1 MMSELIETGT
11 EDGVLTIRMNRPDK
25 KNALNRAMYRAM
37 LEALQAASAD
47 AAIRAVVFAGVPGA
61 FSAGND
67 IKDFLAIAEGG
78 SLPAETGDFLHL
90 VAGFDKPMLAA
101 VDGLAIGI
109 GTTLL
114 MHCDLAYASP
124 QSVFRTPFLDLG
136 ITPEAASSLIAPRI
150 MGDQRAFALLVL
162 GENFDA
168 EEARQAGLVYRVVD
182 DPEATAAKAA
192 ALLAK
197 KPPEALRI
205 ARDLLRGR
213 REDVLARMDQ
223 ELEIF
228 AGRLRSN
235 EARAA
240 FAAFLNR

>member
-1 MMSELIETGT
+1 MSDLIQTT
-11 EDGVLTIRMNRPDK
+11 SRDGVTTIRMNRADK
-25 KNALNRAMYRAM
+25 KNAINREMYRAM
-37 LEALQAASAD
+37 TDALAEASAD
-47 AAIRAVVFAGVPGA
+47 PAIRAVVFAGVPGA

-67 IKDFLAIAEGG
+67 IKDFMAIAEGG
-78 SLPAETGDFLHL
+78 ALPGEVATFLPAI
-90 VAGFDKPMLAA
+90 ASFDKPLVAA

-114 MHCDLAYASP
+114 MHCDLAFASP
-124 QSVFRTPFLDLG
+124 GSLFKTPFLDLG
-136 ITPEAASSLIAPRI
+136 VTPEAASSLIAPRM

-162 GENFDA
+162 GDGFDA
-168 EEARQAGLVYRVVD
+168 AAARAAGLIYKVTE
-182 DPEATAAKAA
+182 DPEAEAAKAA
-192 ALLAK
+192 ASLAK

-213 REDVLARMDQ
+213 REDVLKRMDEEMQ
-223 ELEIF
+223 IF
-228 AGRLRSN
+228 SARLRST

>member
-1 MMSELIETGT
+1 MSELIETGVR
-11 EDGVLTIRMNRPDK
+11 DGVMTLRMNRPDK
-25 KNALNRAMYRAM
+25 KNALNREMYRAM
-37 LEALQAASAD
+37 LEALQAASSD
-47 AAIRAVVFAGVPGA
+47 EAIRAVVFAGVPGA

-90 VAGFDKPMLAA
+90 VAGFDKPMIAA

-114 MHCDLAYASP
+114 MHCDLVYASP
-124 QSVFRTPFLDLG
+124 RSMFKTPFLDLG
-136 ITPEAASSLIAPRI
+136 VTPEAASSLIAPRM

-162 GENFDA
+162 GESFDA
-168 EEARQAGLVYRVVD
+168 EAARQAGLVYKLVD
-182 DPEATAAKAA
+182 APEEAASSAA
-192 ALLAK
+192 VQLAA

-205 ARDLLRGR
+205 ARGLLRGR
-213 REDVLARMDQ
+213 REDVLARMDE

-228 AGRLRSN
+228 AGRLRSD

-240 FAAFLNR
+240 FAAFLSR

>member
-1 MMSELIETGT
+1 MSELIETGVR
-11 EDGVLTIRMNRPDK
+11 DGVMTLRMNRPDK
-25 KNALNRAMYRAM
+25 KNALNREMYRAM
-37 LEALQAASAD
+37 LEALQAASSD
-47 AAIRAVVFAGVPGA
+47 EAIRAVVFAGVPGA

-90 VAGFDKPMLAA
+90 VAGFDKPMIAA

-114 MHCDLAYASP
+114 MHCDLVYASP
-124 QSVFRTPFLDLG
+124 RSMFKTPFLDLG
-136 ITPEAASSLIAPRI
+136 VTPEAASSLIAPRM

-162 GENFDA
+162 GESFDA
-168 EEARQAGLVYRVVD
+168 EAARQAGLVYKLVD
-182 DPEATAAKAA
+182 APEEAASSAA
-192 ALLAK
+192 VQLAA
-197 KPPEALRI
+197 KPPEALWI
-205 ARDLLRGR
+205 ARGLLRGR
-213 REDVLARMDQ
+213 REDVLARMDE

-228 AGRLRSN
+228 AGRLRSD

-240 FAAFLNR
+240 FAAFLSR

>member
-1 MMSELIETGT
+1 MMTDLIQTMSQN
-11 EDGVLTIRMNRPDK
+11 GVTTIRMNRADK
-25 KNALNRAMYRAM
+25 KNAINREMYAGM
-37 LEALQAASAD
+37 MGALREASAD
-47 AAIRAVVFAGVPGA
+47 ERVLAVVFAGVPGA

-78 SLPAETGDFLHL
+78 ALPAETQDFLHL
-90 VAGFDKPMLAA
+90 IASFDKPLIAA

-124 QSVFRTPFLDLG
+124 QSLFKTPFLDLG
-136 ITPEAASSLIAPRI
+136 VTPEAASSLIAPRM

-162 GENFDA
+162 GDGFDA
-168 EEARQAGLVYRVVD
+168 ESARQAGLVYKVVEH
-182 DPEATAAKAA
+182 PEAEAQKAA

-205 ARDLLRGR
+205 ARELLRGKR
-213 REDVLARMDQ
+213 QDVLVRMD
-223 ELEIF
+223 EEIAIF
-228 AGRLRSN
+228 SERLRSN

-240 FAAFLNR
+240 FSAFLSR

>member
-1 MMSELIETGT
+1 MSELMETGT

>member
-1 MMSELIETGT
+1 MSDLIETSTAG
-11 EDGVLTIRMNRPDK
+11 GILTIRMNRPDK
-25 KNALNRAMYRAM
+25 KNALNLDMYRG
-37 LEALQAASAD
+37 LIEALQTASAD
-47 AAIRAVVFAGVPGA
+47 GDVRAVVLAGVPGA

-67 IKDFLAIAEGG
+67 IKDFMAIAEGG
-78 SLPAETGDFLHL
+78 GLPAETRDFLHL
-90 VAGFDKPMLAA
+90 VAGFDKPLIAA

-124 QSVFRTPFLDLG
+124 RSMFRTPFLDLG
-136 ITPEAASSLIAPRI
+136 VTPEAASSLIAPRV

-162 GENFDA
+162 GEAFDA
-168 EEARQAGLVYRVVD
+168 ETARQAGLVYKVLD
-182 DPEATAAKAA
+182 DPEAEAAKAA

-205 ARDLLRGR
+205 ARDLFRGA
-213 REDVLARMDQ
+213 REGVLARMD
-223 ELEIF
+223 EEFEIF
-228 AGRLRSN
+228 AGRLRSA

-240 FAAFLNR
+240 FSAFLSR

>member
-1 MMSELIETGT
+1 MSELIETGA

-25 KNALNRAMYRAM
+25 KNALNRDMYQGM
-37 LEALQAASAD
+37 FEALQGASGD

-67 IKDFLAIAEGG
+67 IKDFMAIAEGG
-78 SLPAETGDFLHL
+78 SLPAETGDFLRL
-90 VAGFDKPMLAA
+90 VAGFDKPMIAA

-114 MHCDLAYASP
+114 MHCDLVYASP
-124 QSVFRTPFLDLG
+124 RSVFKTPFLDLG
-136 ITPEAASSLIAPRI
+136 VTPEAASSLIAPRM

-162 GENFDA
+162 GESFDA
-168 EEARQAGLVYRVVD
+168 DEARQAGLVYKLAD
-182 DPEATAAKAA
+182 APEEEALRAA
-192 ALLAK
+192 AGLAG

-213 REDVLARMDQ
+213 REDVLARMEE
-223 ELEIF
+223 ELQIF
-228 AGRLRSN
+228 AGRLRSA

-240 FAAFLNR
+240 FAAFLGR